1 MKRQV
6 FFYLCLGFLVILFAS
21 SFLSSV
27 IAAEDKQEWYDVG
40 DDSSN
45 IFWTS
50 EWAAQTF
57 TPRNAI
63 NITAISIKV
72 FRTGS
77 PGTLYVS
84 IVKTDALGL
93 PTSAEVSSGTIDANT
108 FSSSSPGTWKNITMT
123 EATLSKDKIYAIVLH
138 IGGGVADWVAWRCDR
153 SSASYPRGLYA
164 ESGNAGISWISYSDS
179 DFMFIVYGY
188 VVVSPPEEA
197 EFTGISLANIP
208 IQLANVLGI
217 SEFVAKMILSSITI
231 FAFILP
237 VVVLSKK
244 PSPMAVGIIGVA
256 AESMLVGMG
265 WLDVWLLLL
274 TVLVVVILFS
284 GKIADWLGK

>member
-164 ESGNAGISWISYSDS
+164 ESGDAGISWISYSDS

-188 VVVSPPEEA
+188 VVVPPPEEA

-208 IQLANVLGI
+208 IQLSLVLGVDV
-217 SEFVAKMILSSITI
+217 FVAKIILSTITL
-231 FAFILP
+231 FALLLP
-237 VVVLSKK
+237 VTTLSKK
-244 PSPMAVGIIGVA
+244 TNTMAVVIIGIA
-256 AESMLVGMG
+256 TEGMLVAIG
-265 WLDVWLLLL
+265 WLEIYFLLITLL
-274 TVLVVVILFS
+274 IIAALF
-284 GKIADWLGK
+284 GTRMADWMGK